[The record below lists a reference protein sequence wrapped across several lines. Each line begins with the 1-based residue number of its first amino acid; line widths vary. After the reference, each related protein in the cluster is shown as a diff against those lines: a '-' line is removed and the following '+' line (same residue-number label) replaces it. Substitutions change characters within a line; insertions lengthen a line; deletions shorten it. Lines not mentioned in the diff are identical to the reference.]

1 MVATIGAAL
10 RSGALALAGAFCLA
24 ATMSAGAQEPFRED
38 NGFLRARIDGREI
51 RLESLII
58 RPEGID
64 GRLPL
69 ALITHGKSA
78 TGSRMGDLHAVQYR
92 SIARDLARRGW
103 MAAIVIRRGFGQSD
117 GPFSGEGAGCGLPD
131 MTRRFDSEAKELEAA
146 LETLR
151 ERPDV
156 DPDRIIA
163 LGESAGGAAI
173 MALAQRKPPGLKAVI
188 NVAGGLNFDECVEK
202 GRDALVETVRHWP
215 WQETV
220 PQLWVYAANDELFPP
235 PLVDRMRAAAL
246 DRGGNVRLITLPEI
260 KPRGHA
266 ILQNNQARFA
276 WLREM
281 DASLRAWKLP
291 TLPTGRPQ
299 AEFERLGLEKGAR
312 TFEDYFSAP
321 GDKAMAFS
329 KASKTFNYRYG
340 EKDLEQARQTALTAC
355 RKKAEDCA
363 IVFENNRATGAR

>member
-1 MVATIGAAL
+1 MAMAKVTSACRA
-10 RSGALALAGAFCLA
+10 GALGVAIWLA
-24 ATMSAGAQEPFRED
+24 AMMRASAQEPLGEES
-38 NGFLRARIDGREI
+38 GFLRMRIDGRET

-78 TGSRMGDLHAVQYR
+78 TGSRMGDLRAVQYR

-103 MAAIVIRRGFGQSD
+103 IAAIVIRRGFGQSD
-117 GPFSGEGAGCGLPD
+117 GPFSGAGASCGQGD
-131 MTRRFDSEAKELEAA
+131 MTRRFESEAKELEAA
-146 LETLR
+146 LKTLT
-151 ERPDV
+151 ERSDV

-163 LGESAGGAAI
+163 LGESAGGAAV

-202 GRDALVETVRHWP
+202 GRDALVETIRRWP

-220 PQLWVYAANDELFPP
+220 PQLWVYAGNDELFPP
-235 PLVDRMRAAAL
+235 PLVDRMRAVAL
-246 DRGGNVRLITLPEI
+246 DRGGNVRLITLPEV

-266 ILQNNQARFA
+266 ILQNGQARFV

-291 TLPTGRPQ
+291 TLPEGRPQ
-299 AEFERLGLEKGAR
+299 AEFERLGLEKGAPA
-312 TFEDYFSAP
+312 FENYFSAP

-340 EKDLEQARQTALTAC
+340 EKDLELARQAALAAC
-355 RKKAEDCA
+355 AKKAEDCA
-363 IVFENNRATGAR
+363 IVFENNRAAGPR